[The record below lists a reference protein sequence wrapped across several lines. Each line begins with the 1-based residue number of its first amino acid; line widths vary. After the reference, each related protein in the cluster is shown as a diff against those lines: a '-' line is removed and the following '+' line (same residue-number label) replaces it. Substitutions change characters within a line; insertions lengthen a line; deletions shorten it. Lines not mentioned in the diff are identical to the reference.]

1 MPTLMPW
8 PAALD
13 YAVEDPWREQLDRDG
28 PTDARWLVAQCLDS
42 RERAEVINK
51 NSEHSTANSGRRQS
65 AYAVQKIN
73 TRHFSDGKS
82 NKLETKASSASDLVS
97 TGIKEKLIK
106 ACVFFCGD
114 FSHSSHKC
122 PIAQKLTNDE
132 KVEILRKNGTCF
144 RCLQNKGHISKFCDS
159 NIFCSHCHSKHSTIM
174 CNRINSESKKGTI
187 KTVQEVENKV
197 LSNQSNR
204 SEVYLQTLVV
214 GVAGKTLKGYL
225 RLLIDT
231 GSQNT
236 YISQYAA
243 KTLKLEKIGTERIKH
258 GLFGGVEVSEDHNR
272 YQIDLTSLDGKYRC
286 KIEALDQRKICS
298 SLPKIK
304 DEKLIKVMEKRG
316 ILINDNHVNGN
327 LCLFQENPEEIHMLL
342 GADTAAQLFTERI
355 EHFAG
360 DYVAFAF
367 ETKLGWTL
375 MGKIK
380 ENANTS
386 SSLSVLSLS
395 LHVSDTNLS
404 NLWRLDT
411 LGISSEENKT
421 KSALEEETRKHFLK
435 SVKRDSS
442 GRYEVTLPFI
452 LDKSVLS
459 SNRTVAERHLVK
471 TESKLINTRR
481 RKDYEE
487 IFDEWEAKDIIEVVT
502 EEKEEGVHYLSHR
515 PVIKESSETTKI
527 RPVFNASARSKN
539 SPSLND
545 CLNEA
550 ENFVQEARLI
560 LASGHFN
567 LRCWRS
573 NFRIDMID
581 EIENKTKVVPVLGL
595 VWDLEKDSLSCKI
608 EETFNLREPITKRKV
623 LSITQKIF
631 DPIGFTAPITVIPK
645 LILQET
651 WNQKIKW
658 DEDLPLPL
666 SEQFG
671 TWLNQLPLLS
681 QIEIPRWLNIDYE
694 NEDTVVLHVFSDA
707 SKRAYATCAFLRA
720 ETIEGVKVQ
729 LVSARSRIAPIK
741 ELTIP
746 RLELLSCLIGA
757 RLAKTILSD
766 LKLKNCRTVFW
777 SDSSTALGWIRR
789 DQAWGTFVH
798 NRVQEI
804 RSLTRIS
811 DWRHVPGSLKTQ
823 RISHREDVLLSNYRN
838 RHGGR
843 AHRGFTYQKTSGPM

>member
-1 MPTLMPW
+1 MSNGSAYCNIKSLC
-8 PAALD
+8 LII
-13 YAVEDPWREQLDRDG
+13 
-28 PTDARWLVAQCLDS
+28 AQCLDS

-106 ACVFFCGD
+106 ACVFCGD

-360 DYVAFAF
+360 DYVAF

-539 SPSLND
+539 SPSPSLND
-545 CLNEA
+545 C
-550 ENFVQEARLI
+550 
-560 LASGHFN
+560 
-567 LRCWRS
+567 
-573 NFRIDMID
+573 
-581 EIENKTKVVPVLGL
+581 
-595 VWDLEKDSLSCKI
+595 
-608 EETFNLREPITKRKV
+608 
-623 LSITQKIF
+623 
-631 DPIGFTAPITVIPK
+631 
-645 LILQET
+645 
-651 WNQKIKW
+651 
-658 DEDLPLPL
+658 
-666 SEQFG
+666 
-671 TWLNQLPLLS
+671 
-681 QIEIPRWLNIDYE
+681 
-694 NEDTVVLHVFSDA
+694 
-707 SKRAYATCAFLRA
+707 
-720 ETIEGVKVQ
+720 
-729 LVSARSRIAPIK
+729 
-741 ELTIP
+741 
-746 RLELLSCLIGA
+746 
-757 RLAKTILSD
+757 
-766 LKLKNCRTVFW
+766 
-777 SDSSTALGWIRR
+777 
-789 DQAWGTFVH
+789 
-798 NRVQEI
+798 
-804 RSLTRIS
+804 
-811 DWRHVPGSLKTQ
+811 
-823 RISHREDVLLSNYRN
+823 
-838 RHGGR
+838 
-843 AHRGFTYQKTSGPM
+843 